1 MALDRRSFITFLVG
15 GAAGTLFTPVPWKI
29 TDDLSIWTQNWPWI
43 PELKYGE
50 MYSLKSTC
58 KFCPAGCGLE
68 IVTAAGRPV
77 TAKGDPEHPLSKGGI
92 CPLGACSVQLLYSP
106 SRVKGPMKKTGPGK
120 FEPVTWDVAVDILS
134 QRLSEIKGSDK
145 LAVVSGDENGT
156 INEVLSGFT
165 ASMGSSNFYRMP
177 GDSQSAAHAWKA
189 LLGGTGQVGYDIE
202 NSDYVLMLGADLLAS
217 WGTVVR
223 NQKTFARKKG
233 RYVYAGPVQTG
244 SGAVADKWIP
254 MLPGHQDS
262 FALGIAYH
270 LIKQGG
276 DLGYTPGM
284 SAVRR
289 NILNNYTPAKVSEAT
304 GVSEEELKKTARELL
319 NASRPVVVYGSEF
332 DQGSGALSTAAGLL
346 VNLLLGNLN
355 RPGGLMVLPDAPRS
369 VQSAPAESQIASRSF
384 VRFMQDI
391 EAGLGMPE
399 VIMVYEANPV
409 YALPQAEKTGQ
420 AFEKIPFKVS
430 FSTFMDETAQAA
442 DLVLPN
448 SHYLERLVDSF
459 TPYGSGQLIYSAARP
474 VIDPIFDTRET
485 AEIIFELTKS
495 LDLDLGYNSLERVMQ
510 ARAKALGGNWR
521 SISRGQVYTGTDKE
535 NVQNIVLPPAMG
547 ATAADFRNG
556 QDPLYLAPL
565 NRMRLGSEKIAIP
578 PFATVTIKESELS
591 SEGFF
596 AQMNSATAFKHNLKQ
611 DQKVTITSEAGTC
624 KALINITET
633 VMDDTVAV
641 LTGFGH
647 TAWDEFSKSKGDNV
661 FKLLT
666 VNSEQDTGVPVWNKT
681 KVQIA

>member
-58 KFCPAGCGLE
+58 KLCPAGCGLE

-106 SRVKGPMKKTGPGK
+106 SRIKGPMKKTGPGR
-120 FEPVTWDVAVDILS
+120 FESVTWDTALDILS
-134 QRLSEIKGSDK
+134 QRLSGIKGSDK

-177 GDSQSAAHAWKA
+177 GDCQSAAQAWKD

-223 NQKTFARKKG
+223 NQKTFAQKKG
-233 RYVYAGPVQTG
+233 KYVYAGPVQTG
-244 SGAVADKWIP
+244 SGAVADQWIP
-254 MLPGHQDS
+254 MLPGQQES

-270 LIKQGG
+270 LINQGA
-276 DLGYTPGM
+276 DLGSIPGM

-289 NILNNYTPAKVSEAT
+289 NIRNNYSPGKVSAAT
-304 GVSEEELKKTARELL
+304 GVSEEKLKKTAMELL
-319 NASRPVVVYGSEF
+319 KASRPLVVSGSEF
-332 DQGSGALSTAAGLL
+332 DQGSGTLSTAAGLL

-355 RPGGLMVLPDAPRS
+355 KRGGLMALPDSPIS
-369 VQSAPAESQIASRSF
+369 VQTAPLERQIASRSL
-384 VRFMQDI
+384 VRFMQDL
-391 EAGLGMPE
+391 EAGLNTPD
-399 VIMVYEANPV
+399 VVMVYEANPV
-409 YALPQAEKTGQ
+409 YALPQAEKTAQ

-430 FSTFMDETAQAA
+430 FSTFMDETAQMA
-442 DLVLPN
+442 DLILP
-448 SHYLERLVDSF
+448 SPHYLERLDDSF
-459 TPYGSGQLIYSAARP
+459 TPYGSGQLVYSAARP

-485 AEIIFELTKS
+485 AEIIFEMAES
-495 LDLDLGYNSLERVMQ
+495 LDIDLGYNSLERVMQ
-510 ARAKALGGNWR
+510 AKVEALGGNWR
-521 SISRGQVYTGTDKE
+521 SISRGQVYTSTDKE
-535 NVQNIVLPPAMG
+535 AAQDIIMPPVMG
-547 ATAADFRNG
+547 ATAADYRNG
-556 QDPLYLAPL
+556 QDPLHLAPV

-578 PFATVTIKESELS
+578 PFATVTIRESELS

-596 AQMNSATAFKHNLKQ
+596 VQMNSATAFKHSLKQ

-624 KALINITET
+624 EALINITET

-666 VNSEQDTGVPVWNKT
+666 VSSEQDTEVPVWNRT
-681 KVQIA
+681 SVVVA